1 MENKALQDVKL
12 ALDAKEKSPKFW
24 LRKTNKGWQPILIKY
39 MDNKHIHIA
48 IKLVKDNTKQS
59 DDLFGEFTR
68 KQWLISL
75 KSELDRRDMLTY
87 QILSQFKGISVD
99 YLDSSAQN
107 NQSLKK
113 QKS

>member
-1 MENKALQDVKL
+1 MENKTLQDVKL
-12 ALDAKEKSPKFW
+12 ALDAKEKNPKFW

-59 DDLFGEFTR
+59 DDMFGEFTR

-75 KSELDRRDMLTY
+75 KSELDRRDIITY
-87 QILSQFKGISVD
+87 QILSQFKGMSVD
-99 YLDSSAQN
+99 YLDLSTQN